1 MAPGNPQEWNR
12 GFHGNA
18 PRIGPDVT
26 AGRAPRSPPSARR
39 GGGSGPA
46 PSSRGTPHWWPGR
59 SFFRAR
65 QWQRGV
71 RAGGWDRARASRGR
85 MRVAEAWGGGLSA
98 VARLQ
103 TWGREAR
110 RGSDGSAAPG
120 RKRGRSGGRRTW
132 TPAPARSLAPLLPRP
147 GIVCCPLLGSA
158 ARPPDWGSTRPP
170 GGGERPRPEA
180 LPKK

>member
-46 PSSRGTPHWWPGR
+46 PSSRGTPHWWPRR
-59 SFFRAR
+59 SLFRAR

-71 RAGGWDRARASRGR
+71 RAGGWDRARAR
-85 MRVAEAWGGGLSA
+85 RV
-98 VARLQ
+98 
-103 TWGREAR
+103 
-110 RGSDGSAAPG
+110 
-120 RKRGRSGGRRTW
+120 RKRGAEAVGGPSLRSRVCKLGGGRRAEGLTAPQRRDGRGGVAEGAARGPPHRRARSHPSFYVPALCAAPSSARRRDLRIGGARGPRAGW
-132 TPAPARSLAPLLPRP
+132 GAPA
-147 GIVCCPLLGSA
+147 
-158 ARPPDWGSTRPP
+158 
-170 GGGERPRPEA
+170 
-180 LPKK
+180 